1 MATINRLGY
10 RDDLIRSLSMH
21 HLMRR
26 LPCGQSRS
34 HPVQFIQIARKL
46 SQGCERQIPAAL
58 DGVKVNH
65 CVYCGL
71 KRFDTCQALL
81 PESGAGCGVRK
92 NAFFPHCPACGQRAQ
107 GAGASA

>member
-1 MATINRLGY
+1 MFNLFK
-10 RDDLIRSLSMH
+10 
-21 HLMRR
+21 
-26 LPCGQSRS
+26 SRE
-34 HPVQFIQIARKL
+34 KL

-92 NAFFPHCPACGQRAQ
+92 NAFFPHCPSCGQRAQ
-107 GAGASA
+107 GVGASA